1 MKRFLTALALVSMI
15 NMAAIGGLAAVA
27 FTKDWLAKD
36 RVVRAF
42 AVLRGEEQ
50 AEPAAATTSM
60 PAVEAD
66 QPPIASSEQIRKQRE
81 ADEIARTELERRRR
95 EIQNGWELLERQQLA
110 FVQAKEA
117 FEDGRKRYEEET
129 RRRAEQDE
137 DGGFRKELDIIAG
150 LKAKDAK
157 ELLRLK
163 QDADV
168 VRILMEMEPR
178 KARKIV
184 GECKKSD
191 ERLWIGRIL
200 EKLHDRNAVQAEVL
214 AAGN

>member
-1 MKRFLTALALVSMI
+1 MI

-27 FTKDWLAKD
+27 WTKDWLAKD

-50 AEPAAATTSM
+50 AEPVPTTM

-66 QPPIASSEQIRKQRE
+66 QPPIASSEQIRLQRE

-110 FVQAKEA
+110 FVKAKEA
-117 FEDGRKRYEEET
+117 FEDGRKRYEEEA